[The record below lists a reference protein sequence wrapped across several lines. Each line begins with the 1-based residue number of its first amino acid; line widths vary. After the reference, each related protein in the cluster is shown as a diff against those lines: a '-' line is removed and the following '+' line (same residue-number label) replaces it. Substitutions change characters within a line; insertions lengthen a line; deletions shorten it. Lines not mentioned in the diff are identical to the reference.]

1 MNQEV
6 NRNEVSQNIKK
17 DEVDTRRIIT
27 RTVKFSMNEEAALIK
42 KIKTCNEEAL
52 LLELEKRN
60 NLRISFEGMKEIIE
74 NTVSK
79 SNKVEHLR
87 NEDQE
92 GRIYSEST
100 RIK

>member
-1 MNQEV
+1 M
-6 NRNEVSQNIKK
+6 
-17 DEVDTRRIIT
+17 IT
-27 RTVKFSMNEEAALIK
+27 RTVKFSMNEEAGLRK
-42 KIKTCNEEAL
+42 KIKTCHEEVL

-100 RIK
+100 RIKENEPRRNQALYIIVLKVAYS